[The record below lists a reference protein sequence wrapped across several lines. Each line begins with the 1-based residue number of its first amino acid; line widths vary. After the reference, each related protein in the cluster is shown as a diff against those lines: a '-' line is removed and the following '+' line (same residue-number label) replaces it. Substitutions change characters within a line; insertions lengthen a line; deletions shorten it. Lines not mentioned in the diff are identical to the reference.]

1 MANYYVPLAQQTPG
15 QGINLEPINAAL
27 DSIQQQNSQN
37 RAYAFQQKQ
46 FDATQ
51 QQRQFENARA
61 TKQDENAEIKM
72 FGDRAKAF
80 SQLAPDDPV
89 RQNWGKLVQARHP
102 NAANLDPRYLDPIE
116 GPKLVMAEAGEYLD
130 PRDSQA
136 KDLALQETRAK
147 INKLNVEA
155 QNGGEAYG
163 KTGTVV
169 QGSDGKYYSVQFGS
183 HGQRQIL
190 PLELGGGAPG
200 TGGTPT
206 PAVSL
211 TPDRGVEIVGD
222 TAINKT
228 TAAPVRN
235 VGANIAEGERQ
246 KVVGRETGEGQMN
259 LPKSE
264 IALETSKIQNATVI
278 NSIDQVLDKI
288 APLDKPGGERKPKGS
303 FLTGYTGSIANSI
316 PGTEAHDIWNT
327 LNTIKA
333 NLGFDKLQA
342 MRDASPTGG
351 ALGQVSEMENKLLQS
366 VWGSIEQSQ
375 SAAQLVAN
383 LQQIRDI
390 RQKSQELRQ
399 RAYDMDVQRFG
410 KTRVPDWNIDQ
421 PTAKAGGT
429 PVHVN
434 TPEDAMKLPSGT
446 TFVTPDGRIKVRP

>member
-15 QGINLEPINAAL
+15 QGINLEPVNAAL
-27 DSIQQQNSQN
+27 DSIMQQNNQN
-37 RAYAFQQKQ
+37 RQ
-46 FDATQ
+46 FGL
-51 QQRQFENARA
+51 QQRASDRADQQFAFEQGQAKQAADRQNVELLGKRA
-61 TKQDENAEIKM
+61 TAIDQAFPVGDPRRAQAYQNVISTHQKM
-72 FGDRAKAF
+72 FPG
-80 SQLAPDDPV
+80 
-89 RQNWGKLVQARHP
+89 QALTEEE
-102 NAANLDPRYLDPIE
+102 LDPAN
-116 GPKLVMAEAGEYLD
+116 GPKLMAAQAGMYLD

-163 KTGTVV
+163 KTGAIFLNPETNR
-169 QGSDGKYYSVQFGS
+169 YEAVQFGGR
-183 HGQRQIL
+183 GQVKRT
-190 PLELGGGAPG
+190 ELGG
-200 TGGTPT
+200 
-206 PAVSL
+206 L
-211 TPDRGVEIVGD
+211 TPSKGVETVGD
-222 TAINKT
+222 QLIDKATG
-228 TAAPVRN
+228 APVRN

-288 APLDKPGGERKPKGS
+288 APLDKPGGERKPNGS

>member
-163 KTGTVV
+163 KTGAIFLNPETNR
-169 QGSDGKYYSVQFGS
+169 YEAVQFGGR
-183 HGQRQIL
+183 GQVKRT
-190 PLELGGGAPG
+190 ELGG
-200 TGGTPT
+200 
-206 PAVSL
+206 L
-211 TPDRGVEIVGD
+211 TPSKGVETVGD
-222 TAINKT
+222 QLIDKATG
-228 TAAPVRN
+228 APVRN
-235 VGANIAEGERQ
+235 VGANIAAGRSAQVQGEAQGKAAITLPLAENSAQRMIGAIDTLLTPNSGLDRVTGTVYGRLPEWTNTSEEAKNAQSQIDYINGNTFLQAYNDLRGAGAITEKEGEAAQAAYNRLRSQ
-246 KVVGRETGEGQMN
+246 Q
-259 LPKSE
+259 L
-264 IALETSKIQNATVI
+264 
-278 NSIDQVLDKI
+278 
-288 APLDKPGGERKPKGS
+288 
-303 FLTGYTGSIANSI
+303 
-316 PGTEAHDIWNT
+316 GTESYKKALAEFRGEVVKLRDI
-327 LNTIKA
+327 A
-333 NLGFDKLQA
+333 
-342 MRDASPTGG
+342 RDRATGG
-351 ALGQVSEMENKLLQS
+351 N
-366 VWGSIEQSQ
+366 
-375 SAAQLVAN
+375 SAASKPESSTGASGFKYL
-383 LQQIRDI
+383 
-390 RQKSQELRQ
+390 
-399 RAYDMDVQRFG
+399 G
-410 KTRVPDWNIDQ
+410 RV
-421 PTAKAGGT
+421 
-429 PVHVN
+429 
-434 TPEDAMKLPSGT
+434 E
-446 TFVTPDGRIKVRP
+446 